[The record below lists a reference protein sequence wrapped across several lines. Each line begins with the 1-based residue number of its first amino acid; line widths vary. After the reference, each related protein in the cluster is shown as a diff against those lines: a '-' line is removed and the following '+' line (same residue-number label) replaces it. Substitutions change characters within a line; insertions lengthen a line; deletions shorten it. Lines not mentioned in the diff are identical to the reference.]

1 MSQSESSPADRHGSD
16 KAGANR
22 WASTLNISLLPEI
35 AWLALL
41 VFARLGTLFVL
52 MPGIGESSVP
62 MRARL
67 VLALATLLIVYPSVS
82 TVLPPVPT
90 SGIMMISMIL
100 REILIGLGIGLAVR
114 FILAVMQTA
123 GTTIAFQMGLGFA
136 LNVDPSQG
144 TQGVLL
150 GNFLGLL
157 GVTLIFLSDLHHLA
171 LAGIVQSYVLFGI
184 NDPIP
189 IGDFTEFAVSSAAQA
204 FSVAIQISAPFM
216 VFGLIFYLGLGI
228 LSRLMPQLQ
237 IFMIAMPV
245 NIVGGFLLLAA
256 MLSALMTLYIDHVRA
271 VLMQLLPL

>member
-1 MSQSESSPADRHGSD
+1 M
-16 KAGANR
+16 
-22 WASTLNISLLPEI
+22 NISLLPEI

-67 VLALATLLIVYPSVS
+67 VLALATLLVVYPSVS
-82 TVLPPVPT
+82 SVLPPVPT
-90 SGIMMISMIL
+90 SALMMLSMIL

-157 GVTLIFLSDLHHLA
+157 GVTLIFLADLHHLA
-171 LAGIVQSYVLFGI
+171 LVGIVQSYVLFGI

-256 MLSALMTLYIDHVRA
+256 MLSALMTLYIDHVRT

>member
-1 MSQSESSPADRHGSD
+1 M
-16 KAGANR
+16 
-22 WASTLNISLLPEI
+22 NISLLPEI

-82 TVLPPVPT
+82 TALPPVPT
-90 SGIMMISMIL
+90 SGIVMISMIL

>member
-1 MSQSESSPADRHGSD
+1 M
-16 KAGANR
+16 
-22 WASTLNISLLPEI
+22 NISLLPEI

-67 VLALATLLIVYPSVS
+67 VLALATLLVVYPSVS
-82 TVLPPVPT
+82 SVLPPVPT
-90 SGIMMISMIL
+90 SALMMLSMIL

-157 GVTLIFLSDLHHLA
+157 GVTLIFLADLHHLA
-171 LAGIVQSYVLFGI
+171 LVGIVQSYVLFGI

-189 IGDFTEFAVSSAAQA
+189 IGDFTEFAVSRAAQA

-256 MLSALMTLYIDHVRA
+256 MLSALMTLYIDHVRT